1 MRAATGQEA
10 YRTRRA
16 AEPVSRYAGC
26 MTQAEKAAQLRQM
39 HRGPSILRLCN
50 VWDAA
55 SARIVERAGFPA
67 VATSSAGVAFSL
79 GYPDVEAIPA
89 AEMLAQVGRIARA
102 VAVPVTADLEAGYED
117 IERTAIGL
125 VEAGAVGLNLEDFQ
139 DGKLVEL
146 EAQIEKIRMIRRVG
160 ERLGV
165 PVVINARTEI
175 YLAQLGDAATRFER
189 SVERLSA
196 YRDAGADCLFVP
208 GVRDE
213 ETIAALV
220 KALQFPLNILAVA
233 GSPTVDRLQEL
244 GVARVSLGSGPM
256 RATMG
261 LMRRMAEELR
271 DSGTYK
277 RMLDGPVTYA
287 EANEWMPRVP
297 LK

>member
-1 MRAATGQEA
+1 
-10 YRTRRA
+10 
-16 AEPVSRYAGC
+16 
-26 MTQAEKAAQLRQM
+26 
-39 HRGPSILRLCN
+39 LRLCN

-55 SARIVERAGFPA
+55 SARIVEEAGFPA
-67 VATSSAGVAFSL
+67 VATSSAGVAFAL

-89 AEMLAQVGRIARA
+89 AEMLAQVRLIARM
-102 VAVPVTADLEAGYED
+102 VVVPVTADLEAGYED
-117 IERTAIGL
+117 IEQSASGL

-139 DGKLVEL
+139 NGKLVDIN
-146 EAQIEKIRMIRRVG
+146 AQIEKIRAIRRVG

-165 PVVINARTEI
+165 PIVVNARTEI

-189 SVERLSA
+189 SVERLLA

-213 ETIAALV
+213 ETITRLV

-233 GSPTVDRLQEL
+233 GSPTVGRLQEL

-261 LMRRMAEELR
+261 LMRRIAEEFR
-271 DSGTYK
+271 DAGTFGG
-277 RMLDGPVTYA
+277 MSDGPVTYA
-287 EANEWMPRVP
+287 DANALMQNMRYR
-297 LK
+297 

>member
-1 MRAATGQEA
+1 MN
-10 YRTRRA
+10 
-16 AEPVSRYAGC
+16 
-26 MTQAEKAAQLRQM
+26 QAEKAALLRQL

-50 VWDAA
+50 VWDGA
-55 SARIVERAGFPA
+55 SARIVEEAGFPA

-89 AEMLAQVGRIARA
+89 AEMLANVGRIAHV

-117 IERTAIGL
+117 IERTAVGL

-139 DGKLVEL
+139 HGKLVDL
-146 EAQIEKIRMIRRVG
+146 AAQIEKIHTLRRVG

-165 PVVINARTEI
+165 PIVINARTDI

-189 SVERLSA
+189 SVERLLA

-208 GVRDE
+208 GVYDQ

-220 KALQFPLNILAVA
+220 RALQFPLNILAGGGA
-233 GSPTVDRLQEL
+233 PTVERLQQL

-261 LMRRMAEELR
+261 LMRQIAEEFR
-271 DSGTYK
+271 DSGTYN
-277 RMLDGPVTYA
+277 RMLEAPVTYPD
-287 EANEWMPRVP
+287 ANELMRNAAREQDPRDSSSF
-297 LK
+297 

>member
-1 MRAATGQEA
+1 M
-10 YRTRRA
+10 
-16 AEPVSRYAGC
+16 S
-26 MTQAEKAAQLRQM
+26 QAEKAALLRRL
-39 HRGPSILRLCN
+39 HHGPSILRLCN

-55 SARIVERAGFPA
+55 SARIVEEAGFPA
-67 VATSSAGVAFSL
+67 VATGSAGVAFSL
-79 GYPDVEAIPA
+79 GYPDVEVIPA
-89 AEMLAQVGRIARA
+89 AEMLAQVRRIARA

-117 IERTAIGL
+117 IERTAAGL

-139 DGKLVEL
+139 HGALVAL
-146 EAQIEKIRMIRRVG
+146 AAQIERIRAVRRVG

-165 PVVINARTEI
+165 PIVINARTDI

-189 SVERLSA
+189 SVERLLA

-208 GVRDE
+208 GVCDQ

-220 KALQFPLNILAVA
+220 KSLQFPLNILGTA

-261 LMRRMAEELR
+261 LTRRIAEEFR
-271 DSGTYK
+271 DSGTYS
-277 RMLDGPVTYA
+277 RMLDGPVTYP
-287 EANEWMPRVP
+287 EANELMQNVARAHDLRNP
-297 LK
+297 KSA